1 MRGAHRVAGLA
12 LSLAMFG
19 FGCGD
24 DSVAVDAA
32 VDANM
37 ADHPNV
43 DHPVVDG
50 AGSPDAGPSVTI
62 AAVELHGTVQIG
74 GNLVPVMKAAV
85 SVSTTP
91 SDFVPDFASG
101 SFPSS
106 CAATAYD
113 VTASTPKFPPPT
125 YDMGNVVVTMYTG
138 VPIGAAHPTTTCAF
152 NAAGYNCDFPD
163 VGYGSGNYPEVNA
176 GGTSTPQHW
185 ITPGTDRL
193 NFNIAGSSG
202 ISALNFR
209 MPAGNEASGNF
220 AATATAVQGTVN
232 ATGCTGGSAVQL
244 QGNTNAFAFNQDML
258 VKVDCG
264 TGTACG
270 LVAVSM
276 TASDTA
282 NPGRGAGLTCT
293 RLIGSPADNCVRI
306 PAGALQ
312 VLHYSAWD
320 TAAGAHI
327 QTSLVHFGGTGFT
340 MTPIGGTTGGTIG
353 AAQGQFFIR
362 VP

>member
-1 MRGAHRVAGLA
+1 
-12 LSLAMFG
+12 
-19 FGCGD
+19 
-24 DSVAVDAA
+24 
-32 VDANM
+32 
-37 ADHPNV
+37 
-43 DHPVVDG
+43 
-50 AGSPDAGPSVTI
+50 
-62 AAVELHGTVQIG
+62 
-74 GNLVPVMKAAV
+74 MKAAV

-101 SFPSS
+101 SFPNS
-106 CAATAYD
+106 CAATAFD
-113 VTASTPKFPPPT
+113 VGAGKFPPPT
-125 YDMGNVVVTMYTG
+125 YDLGNVVVTMYTG
-138 VPIGAAHPTTTCAF
+138 QPITTLQATTTCTF
-152 NAAGYNCDFPD
+152 TAAGYDCNFPN
-163 VGYGSGNYPEVNA
+163 VGFGSGNYPEIDTAVPPNPA
-176 GGTSTPQHW
+176 PKHW
-185 ITPGTDRL
+185 LTPGTDRL

-202 ISALNFR
+202 ITALNFR

-232 ATGCTGGSAVQL
+232 QVGCAGGSAVEL

-258 VKVDCG
+258 VKFSCG
-264 TGTACG
+264 GTAGCG

-293 RLIGSPADNCVRI
+293 RLISNTDNCVRI

-312 VLHYSAWD
+312 VLHYGAWD

-340 MTPIGGTTGGTIG
+340 MTQIGGTSGATIG
-353 AAQGQFFIR
+353 AAEGQFFIR